1 MKTLSFNQLQIR
13 VFTLILVLFTTII
26 LSYRIWIQLPQLE
39 ATMLKLS
46 ERELSTLV
54 FAINRI
60 TKPMVTLNY
69 DYAVWDESF
78 EFVQDPHSEQSQKY
92 LLANY
97 LDDNFV
103 LQEID
108 GVFIFDKQWNTLYAK
123 GFHHKN
129 QIELKFQFHDFTLF
143 PENRAI
149 GSIPAEGTEVK
160 SKMGVLSTLFGPA
173 IFISTAILPSEKSL
187 DANGFLV
194 FIRLINQEFID
205 EISLFTATPVIMAH
219 IGKDE
224 SIGDLADWDA
234 EVDLDKLS
242 PFTQRIIRNAQGQPV
257 VKLTLH
263 HSNGQPPSIWGIG
276 LISLVLAMLM
286 LLITVY
292 MLLAGFII
300 KPVQRLASNIKDMDK
315 VQYFKELPKNHI
327 ISELR
332 KISFHFNALVGKVQR
347 QNILLSKL
355 VYVDELTQIANRR
368 AFELHLDTQIQLLNR
383 HNIGLTLILADIDY
397 FKRYNDSLGHLAG
410 DEALKKV
417 ATVLEQH
424 FKRAE
429 DICARFGGEEFIM
442 FYSDISA
449 ESLQQKLTEII
460 HSFKGLAIPHPS
472 SKVADYVT
480 VSLGVCQVL
489 TDPDASYNFEYSI
502 TGKQIILMAD
512 KALYQA
518 KDNGRNQFRK
528 VTILANDIDTAK
540 TDLDGPHI

>member
-108 GVFIFDKQWNTLYAK
+108 GVFIFDKQWNALYAK

-129 QIELKFQFHDFTLF
+129 QTELTFEFYDFTLF

-149 GSIPAEGTEVK
+149 GSIPVDGTEIK
-160 SKMGVLSTLFGPA
+160 SKVGMLSTQFGPA
-173 IFISTAILPSEKSL
+173 IFTSTAILPSDKSQ
-187 DANGFLV
+187 AVNGFLV
-194 FIRLINQEFID
+194 FIRLIDQEFMD
-205 EISLFTATPVIMAH
+205 EISLFTATPVIMTH

-242 PFTQRIIRNAQGQPV
+242 PFTQRIVRNAQGQPV

-263 HSNGQPPSIWGIG
+263 HSNGLPPSIWGIG

-286 LLITVY
+286 LLIIVY

-417 ATVLEQH
+417 ATVLKQH

-472 SKVADYVT
+472 SEVADYVT

-489 TDPDASYNFEYSI
+489 AEPDASYNFEYSI